1 MTIEQ
6 LTTVLHTQ
14 PFHPFRIHMTDGRSV
29 NVAHPDFLSRSPAG
43 RTVIVYKQD
52 ETFEII
58 DMLLVINIGS
68 GPKTCIRP
76 LRKSWPIYSR

>member
-6 LTTVLHTQ
+6 LTTVLHAQ
-14 PFHPFRIHMTDGRSV
+14 PFQPFRIHMADGRSV
-29 NVAHPDFLSRSPAG
+29 DVAHPDFLSRSPAG

-58 DMLLVINIGS
+58 DMLLVASIETLNGQAKPS
-68 GPKTCIRP
+68 T
-76 LRKSWPIYSR
+76 